1 MRITNI
7 FDAVREGTY
16 SDFLKF
22 YTGDSNLFNKYAGLS
37 LLQLAFV
44 NDHNTD
50 EKIKMIQFL
59 LSEGADVNYKSP
71 KDQRNALHIFYFSVM
86 RPDPQYMLKATQLLV
101 EAGVDING
109 KDKYGAIPLKYAIT
123 VVKLPTE
130 AAMPVYQYLIDHG
143 SNICEKD
150 NFGKTCLDYAKEF
163 HIFKSSVVLSEEN
176 SAPEHH
182 GWFKLVFRYIPKS
195 YIICFEREF
204 NCFNIRITRDYF

>member
-37 LLQLAFV
+37 LLQ
-44 NDHNTD
+44 
-50 EKIKMIQFL
+50 
-59 LSEGADVNYKSP
+59 
-71 KDQRNALHIFYFSVM
+71 QRNALHIFYFSVM

-150 NFGKTCLDYAKEF
+150 NFGKTCLDYAKEY
-163 HIFKSSVVLSEEN
+163 SWRN
-176 SAPEHH
+176 
-182 GWFKLVFRYIPKS
+182 G
-195 YIICFEREF
+195 IISLMEGQGGSGTLYEVR
-204 NCFNIRITRDYF
+204 